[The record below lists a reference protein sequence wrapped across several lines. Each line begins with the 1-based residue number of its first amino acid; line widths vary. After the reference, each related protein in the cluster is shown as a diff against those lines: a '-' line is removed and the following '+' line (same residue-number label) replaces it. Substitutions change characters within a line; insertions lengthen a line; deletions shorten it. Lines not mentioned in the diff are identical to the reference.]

1 MNSIHTTRLFAG
13 MAGLA
18 FAAAVGFPAYAQ
30 TDSQPASRAE
40 VKEQTRAANK
50 AGQMPAGE
58 EDASKQQMPSTP
70 STKTREQRMA
80 ETREANRNGGL
91 GSPGQSLYKANN
103 TSQRDA
109 LAKSTKTK
117 AEGKSE
123 TMAAVKDKKMMPA
136 GEAEQVKK

>member
-1 MNSIHTTRLFAG
+1 MNSNHSTRLLAG
-13 MAGLA
+13 VAGLA
-18 FAAAVGFPAYAQ
+18 FAAALGSPAYAQ

-58 EDASKQQMPSTP
+58 ED
-70 STKTREQRMA
+70 STKSQMSATASTKSREQRKA

-91 GSPGQSLYKANN
+91 GSPGQSLYKTNN
-103 TSQRDA
+103 TSQREA

-117 AEGKSE
+117 ADGKSE
-123 TMAAVKDKKMMPA
+123 TMAAIKDKKMMPA
-136 GEAEQVKK
+136 GEDEPVKK